1 MIRDIIFKVFE
12 QRLIALEQRHAFARS
27 TAVGRTVTF
36 TNKDH
41 SRGGCGVSSRGSY
54 RKVAEAATERKH
66 RRNGSCN
73 GPALCQS
80 AKWLPSLAGQPACS
94 FSLLPPLLSLLL
106 LRYAGLGVASAGS
119 KKCNGPL
126 EHCTDFEIDAVMA
139 AHCSNRTTLERIQCQ
154 IRL

>member
-1 MIRDIIFKVFE
+1 VIRDIIFKVFE

-36 TNKDH
+36 TNKDP

-54 RKVAEAATERKH
+54 RKVAEGARKLQDH
-66 RRNGSCN
+66 SAMPVGKVVTVVG
-73 GPALCQS
+73 GPAGLFIFIVASVAIS
-80 AKWLPSLAGQPACS
+80 AAL
-94 FSLLPPLLSLLL
+94 LLL
-106 LRYAGLGVASAGS
+106 LRYAGLGAASAGS